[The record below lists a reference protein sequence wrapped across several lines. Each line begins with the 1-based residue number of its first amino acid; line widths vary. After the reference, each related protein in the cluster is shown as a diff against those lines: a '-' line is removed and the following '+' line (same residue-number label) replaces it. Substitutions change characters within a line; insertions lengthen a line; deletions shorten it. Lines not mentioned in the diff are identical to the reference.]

1 MAITYKIKGVK
12 KASVLYSLNASTI
25 GKEQIVFA
33 RAVGMD
39 VPQTN
44 IDFMGDNQVE
54 TLYSID
60 KVIATVEADK
70 FTDTVLEKVYGKTSA
85 HQSGEITRYY
95 FGNEAE
101 ELPPNVGLEVDMLA
115 LDEVGNGNARTVRI
129 TIFKAKTNPYSL
141 PSANSK
147 EKHGMAFGF
156 EARKTTT
163 DLIGSALVSGPTD
176 GAYYSI
182 AILST

>member
-1 MAITYKIKGVK
+1 MPSYKIKGVK
-12 KASVLYSLNASTI
+12 KVSVLYSANASTI
-25 GKEQIVFA
+25 SKEQIIFA
-33 RAVGMD
+33 RSVGMD

-60 KVIATVEADK
+60 KVVATVEADK
-70 FTDTVLEKVYGKTSA
+70 FTNTVLEKVYGKTSQA
-85 HQSGEITRYY
+85 QSGEISRYY
-95 FGNEAE
+95 FGNETE
-101 ELPPNVGLEVDMLA
+101 ELPPDVGLEIDMLA
-115 LDEVGNGNARTVRI
+115 LDEVGSGTARTVRV
-129 TIFKAKTNPYSL
+129 TIFKAKTNPYSI

-163 DLIGSALVSGPTD
+163 DLIGSAIPSAPTD
-176 GAYYSI
+176 GTYYSI